1 MVVVTGR
8 RRVGK
13 TTLILKALEN
23 RNASF
28 VYCFVPRIASERDLA
43 GLIAASLTGVSRI
56 LCPGS
61 FFKGSQVDCFVV
73 KDSVCH
79 DCVGGVR

>member
-43 GLIAASLTGVSRI
+43 GLIAASLTE
-56 LCPGS
+56 
-61 FFKGSQVDCFVV
+61 
-73 KDSVCH
+73 
-79 DCVGGVR
+79 